1 MKFRDNIKQTRI
13 IQITEKFKNYNIDII
28 QQFKSEKLYKCIK
41 NTRINLFMYKR
52 TLTGGV

>member
-13 IQITEKFKNYNIDII
+13 IQITEKFKNNNIVII
-28 QQFKSEKLYKCIK
+28 QHFKSEKLYKCIK
-41 NTRINLFMYKR
+41 TTCINLFIYKR